1 MRRDTALRCVFLGHV
16 RLCTLPAKSLA
27 RLVSLASPRL
37 RIRTESGE
45 RVHACR
51 HTRHALNY
59 LYLCVYDGW
68 CAVSYRA
75 LHCVYDELHAVSY

>member
-37 RIRTESGE
+37 RF
-45 RVHACR
+45 V
-51 HTRHALNY
+51 LNRE
-59 LYLCVYDGW
+59 C
-68 CAVSYRA
+68 
-75 LHCVYDELHAVSY
+75 